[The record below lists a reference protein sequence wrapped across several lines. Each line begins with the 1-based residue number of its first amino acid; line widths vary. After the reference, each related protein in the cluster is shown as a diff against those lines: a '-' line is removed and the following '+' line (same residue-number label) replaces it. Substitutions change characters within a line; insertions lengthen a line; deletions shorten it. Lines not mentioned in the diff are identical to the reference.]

1 MNPSDVPRREPAPP
15 PDRLSQLSE
24 AILRINDTLDFDRV
38 LQEVVDSATA
48 LTGATFGVIT
58 PLDAS
63 GRLEDYFTSGM
74 TAEEREAL
82 VATPGSMQFFEYL
95 SGLQE
100 PLRVPDF
107 HRHTRSLGLPEFTTV
122 PVKAFLSA
130 PIRHQREG
138 VGNIYLAR
146 DEDGPE
152 FGREDQESLVLFAA
166 QAALVIANARRYR
179 DEQRARVGLE
189 TLIET
194 SPVGVAVFDA
204 RTGAPLSFNREAV
217 RIMEVVRLPDRPP
230 EDLLHVLTVRRFD
243 GQVVS
248 LGEFSL
254 AQVLG
259 RGETVRAEEIV
270 LSVPDGRSV
279 TALVNA
285 TPMRSDDGD
294 VESVVVT
301 FQDMSS
307 VQELENLR
315 AEFLGMVSHELQ
327 APLTSIKGA
336 AATLLESL
344 NALDPAMTI
353 QFIRIIESQAN
364 RMRDLIIE
372 LLDVAHIET
381 GSLSIDPAPADVTE
395 LLEDARN
402 TFQSGG
408 SQNRLSIDVT
418 PDLPWV
424 MADRQ
429 RIVQVLGNLL
439 ANAARHSDEDSP
451 IRLKASPVDDCVAI
465 SVSDDGPGNCA
476 GALAVPVP
484 EIRPDLRRR
493 RAAGDCG
500 VWSRPCHLQGDRGGA
515 RRSNLGGE
523 RWRGPGNE
531 VHLHTAGGRRDRGGG
546 RLFQAHGHRAAWREK
561 AGAHLGG
568 GRRPTDAAV
577 RPGRPIESWVHA
589 GCDGRP
595 GRGPPHYRAR
605 PA

>member
-1 MNPSDVPRREPAPP
+1 MNPSDEPCREPAPP

-48 LTGATFGVIT
+48 LTGATYGVIT

-63 GRLEDYFTSGM
+63 GRVEDYFTSGM

-82 VATPGSMQFFEYL
+82 VATPASMQFFEYL
-95 SGLQE
+95 SGLRE
-100 PLRVPDF
+100 PLRVPDS
-107 HRHTRSLGLPEFTTV
+107 HGHTRSLGLSEFRTV

-152 FGREDQESLVLFAA
+152 FGQEDQETLVLFAA

-179 DEQRARVGLE
+179 DEQRARLSLE

-259 RGETVRAEEIV
+259 TGEMVRAEEIV

-279 TALVNA
+279 TTLVNA

-307 VQELENLR
+307 VEELEKLR

-344 NALDPAMTI
+344 NSLDAAMTI

-364 RMRDLIIE
+364 RMRELIFE

-381 GSLSIDPAPADVTE
+381 GSLSIDPAPTDITE
-395 LLEDARN
+395 LLEEARN

-408 SQNRLSIDVT
+408 SQ
-418 PDLPWV
+418 
-424 MADRQ
+424 
-429 RIVQVLGNLL
+429 
-439 ANAARHSDEDSP
+439 
-451 IRLKASPVDDCVAI
+451 K
-465 SVSDDGPGNCA
+465 
-476 GALAVPVP
+476 
-484 EIRPDLRRR
+484 
-493 RAAGDCG
+493 
-500 VWSRPCHLQGDRGGA
+500 
-515 RRSNLGGE
+515 
-523 RWRGPGNE
+523 
-531 VHLHTAGGRRDRGGG
+531 
-546 RLFQAHGHRAAWREK
+546 
-561 AGAHLGG
+561 
-568 GRRPTDAAV
+568 
-577 RPGRPIESWVHA
+577 
-589 GCDGRP
+589 
-595 GRGPPHYRAR
+595 
-605 PA
+605 